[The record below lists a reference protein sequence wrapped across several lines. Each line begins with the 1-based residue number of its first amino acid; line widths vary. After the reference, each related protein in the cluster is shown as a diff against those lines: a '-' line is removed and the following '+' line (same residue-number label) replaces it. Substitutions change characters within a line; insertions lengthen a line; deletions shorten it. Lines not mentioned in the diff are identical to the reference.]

1 MFDRKND
8 VAKRPS
14 KKPCHASSKSCTS
27 SVVSSPNVWADL
39 LDCLL
44 HQIIA
49 LLSSSNDIIA
59 FAATCRSWRAAFTSF
74 PSTLSCNV
82 PPLCL
87 QSHIHYPH
95 RGHSRI
101 KYSLLYN
108 CEWQLTDAV
117 KRSSSCR
124 LSPPHNHPNRMHYLG
139 CSYGNLIFSNSNQC
153 LLVDVF
159 GFTTVR
165 PPKLKSTGKHE
176 IYYGILDGS
185 LKSPNLHLFLC
196 SGSSIFQWQVGSNSW
211 LEHPL
216 DIPSIFRIVFFKGEM
231 FARDQLDGLH
241 TIRLAPQLS
250 IHEVDIDW
258 TEYWR
263 EDSVVGRNVMYWLV
277 VCGDMFLMVDLSM
290 STDRPTVFFR
300 VFRLDFSIVPPKWV
314 KVENLGNHAIF
325 VSFDQRNPAF
335 CCTDPERWGGKSN
348 CIYVATQSK
357 KNDKPW
363 TVVELGQA
371 VSSRNWRPVAY
382 PYGNPGQPDNLWV
395 FPSLVYD
402 VEL

>member
-108 CEWQLTDAV
+108 CEWQLTD
-117 KRSSSCR
+117 
-124 LSPPHNHPNRMHYLG
+124 PP
-139 CSYGNLIFSNSNQC
+139 
-153 LLVDVF
+153 
-159 GFTTVR
+159 
-165 PPKLKSTGKHE
+165 
-176 IYYGILDGS
+176 
-185 LKSPNLHLFLC
+185 
-196 SGSSIFQWQVGSNSW
+196 
-211 LEHPL
+211 
-216 DIPSIFRIVFFKGEM
+216 
-231 FARDQLDGLH
+231 
-241 TIRLAPQLS
+241 
-250 IHEVDIDW
+250 
-258 TEYWR
+258 
-263 EDSVVGRNVMYWLV
+263 
-277 VCGDMFLMVDLSM
+277 
-290 STDRPTVFFR
+290 
-300 VFRLDFSIVPPKWV
+300 
-314 KVENLGNHAIF
+314 
-325 VSFDQRNPAF
+325 
-335 CCTDPERWGGKSN
+335 
-348 CIYVATQSK
+348 
-357 KNDKPW
+357 
-363 TVVELGQA
+363 
-371 VSSRNWRPVAY
+371 PVACRH
-382 PYGNPGQPDNLWV
+382 PTTIQTACTIWV
-395 FPSLVYD
+395 AHMVILYSPTRISASL
-402 VEL
+402 